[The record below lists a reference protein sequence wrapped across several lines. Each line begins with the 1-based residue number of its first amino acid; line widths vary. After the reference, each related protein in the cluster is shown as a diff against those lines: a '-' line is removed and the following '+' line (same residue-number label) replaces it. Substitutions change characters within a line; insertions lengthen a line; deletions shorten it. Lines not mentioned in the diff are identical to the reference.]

1 MTPSRQGRGQG
12 FGAVQRSQGH
22 GHGHLRNRG
31 LAIASLC
38 WALQGGGGAAAAAT
52 PTSAPKLASATP
64 TAPGPVSSPDGA
76 PAASRQLPAT
86 PIIPVREVRAGMTG
100 YGLTVFKGT
109 HPERFAVRVIGVLRN
124 FLPQLDLILIDSDD
138 PRLLHSGIAA
148 GMSGSP
154 IYIEGKLAGALAYG
168 WQFGKDPVAGVTPIE
183 RMLSDMRRPLR
194 GQPAA
199 PLIAADGP
207 AADWPP
213 GAGAERER
221 FVAPLPRRELLRAL
235 AGGEAPAAT
244 LDSALHRLTPASLL
258 PEPRLVRA
266 SVPLSVAGLSERALD
281 GLREA
286 LSPYQV
292 RPLQAGGAGVS
303 NAKGPDRFE
312 PGGSLGVQ
320 LIRGDISATGV
331 GTVTYVDGEKVMG
344 FGHPMLG
351 DGGAGEVLFPIA
363 TAEVVTILS
372 SLSSSFK
379 MATPLTTLGS
389 LLLDR
394 ETGVVGEVH
403 KQAPMVPVQ
412 VTVQI
417 PGQSDRVF
425 STEVASHR
433 FLTPLLA
440 ASVASSSIQ
449 SAAPDVSDVTVRV
462 QSRLGLRGFA
472 PLLQTDTLY
481 SPGGVTPR
489 LLQSSSGMRHLP
501 ELLFNPFGPTRV
513 ERLDLTVAVEYKS
526 EVAEIIGL
534 SLVSDELEPDTRPSL
549 YVTLRP
555 YSGAP
560 QVRAVPFEVP
570 RGLAGQTL
578 KIEASAG
585 HLVKP
590 EIAPPES
597 LTDLVENL
605 RKGYAARQLV
615 VTLTTT
621 EEGVSHRG
629 RLIPSLPASVIA
641 TLRPGST
648 TRRGEVY
655 KRLTRFAVD
664 VGTVLVGT
672 KELTVQVKDD
682 SR

>member
-1 MTPSRQGRGQG
+1 MTRSRQGRGQSS
-12 FGAVQRSQGH
+12 GASSHSPGH
-22 GHGHLRNRG
+22 DHGPVRRRG
-31 LAIASLC
+31 LALAGLW
-38 WALQGGGGAAAAAT
+38 WALQGGAAAAAT
-52 PTSAPKLASATP
+52 PAPVPKQAFTTPAASGSTTSA
-64 TAPGPVSSPDGA
+64 DGA
-76 PAASRQLPAT
+76 PAASRPLPTT
-86 PIIPVREVRAGMTG
+86 PIISVREVRPGMTG

-138 PRLLHSGIAA
+138 PRLLHSGVAA

-154 IYIEGKLAGALAYG
+154 IYIDGRLAGALAYG

-183 RMLSDMRRPLR
+183 RMLADMRRPLR
-194 GQPAA
+194 GQPGGPA
-199 PLIAADGP
+199 PLAAAGTP
-207 AADWPP
+207 TDWPP
-213 GAGAERER
+213 AEGGERER
-221 FVAPLPRRELLRAL
+221 FVASLPRRELLRAL
-235 AGGEAPAAT
+235 AGGELPATAQ
-244 LDSALHRLTPASLL
+244 DRALNRLTPASLL

-266 SVPLSVAGLSERALD
+266 SVPLSVAGLSERSLD

-292 RPLQAGGAGVS
+292 RPLQAGGAGVAG
-303 NAKGPDRFE
+303 AKGPDRFE
-312 PGGSLGVQ
+312 AGGSLGVQ

-331 GTVTYVDGEKVMG
+331 GTVTYVDGDRVMG

-394 ETGVVGEVH
+394 ETGIVGEVR

-417 PGQSDRVF
+417 PGQSDRIYA
-425 STEVASHR
+425 TEVASHR

-440 ASVASSSIQ
+440 ASVAASSIQ

-526 EVAEIIGL
+526 EVAEITGL
-534 SLVSDELEPDTRPSL
+534 SLLSDELEPDTRPSL

-555 YSGAP
+555 YSGVP
-560 QVRAVPFEVP
+560 QVRAVPLEIP
-570 RGLAGQTL
+570 RALAGQTL

-585 HLVKP
+585 NLVKP
-590 EIAPPES
+590 EVAPPES

-615 VTLTTT
+615 ITLTTT

-664 VGTVLVGT
+664 VDTVLTGT

>member
-1 MTPSRQGRGQG
+1 
-12 FGAVQRSQGH
+12 
-22 GHGHLRNRG
+22 
-31 LAIASLC
+31 
-38 WALQGGGGAAAAAT
+38 
-52 PTSAPKLASATP
+52 
-64 TAPGPVSSPDGA
+64 
-76 PAASRQLPAT
+76 
-86 PIIPVREVRAGMTG
+86 MTG

-138 PRLLHSGIAA
+138 PRLLHSGVAA

-154 IYIEGKLAGALAYG
+154 IYIDGRLAGALAYG

-183 RMLSDMRRPLR
+183 RMLADMRRPLR
-194 GQPAA
+194 GQPGGPA
-199 PLIAADGP
+199 PLAAAGTP
-207 AADWPP
+207 TDWPP
-213 GAGAERER
+213 SEGGERER
-221 FVAPLPRRELLRAL
+221 FVASLPRRELLRAL
-235 AGGEAPAAT
+235 AGGELPATAQ
-244 LDSALHRLTPASLL
+244 DRALNRLTPASLL

-292 RPLQAGGAGVS
+292 RPLQAGGAGVAG
-303 NAKGPDRFE
+303 AKGPDRFE
-312 PGGSLGVQ
+312 AGGSLGVQ

-331 GTVTYVDGEKVMG
+331 GTVTYVDGDRVMG

-394 ETGVVGEVH
+394 ETGIVGEVR

-417 PGQSDRVF
+417 PGQSDRIYA
-425 STEVASHR
+425 TEVASHR

-440 ASVASSSIQ
+440 ASVAASSIQ

-526 EVAEIIGL
+526 EVAEITGL
-534 SLVSDELEPDTRPSL
+534 SLLSDELEPDTRPSL

-555 YSGAP
+555 YSGVP
-560 QVRAVPFEVP
+560 QVRAVPLEIP
-570 RGLAGQTL
+570 RALAGQTL

-585 HLVKP
+585 NLVKP
-590 EIAPPES
+590 EVAPPES

-615 VTLTTT
+615 ITLTTT

-664 VGTVLVGT
+664 VDTVLTGT